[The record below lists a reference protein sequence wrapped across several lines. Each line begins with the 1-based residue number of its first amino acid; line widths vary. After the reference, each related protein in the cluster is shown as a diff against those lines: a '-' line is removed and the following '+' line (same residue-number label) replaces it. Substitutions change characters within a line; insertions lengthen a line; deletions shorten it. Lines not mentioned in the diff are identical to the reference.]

1 MKKRVV
7 LCILIIAL
15 LGFSAFIFSKKMFKA
30 DDNNAL
36 FVNKAKKRNEIIND
50 YINSLDNFIEKIDF
64 NKAVEV
70 VSKENDRFNVS
81 LFDYETGKNVDYKSL
96 IKDLDGFYKKVK
108 ELLYLK
114 YPKFIADVLINNE
127 NNVYYF
133 KDNELVIYYY
143 DYVIEPSPREEL
155 LLHVNYNEIKD
166 YLNIDVKLD
175 ENYMNEDGS
184 IIDNNKKIIAIT
196 FDDGPGSY
204 TSSLIDILNNNKVK
218 ATFFMLGKNIANYRD
233 VVKKASDS
241 KMEIAYHSYAHK
253 SFKRQKIEEIISELQ
268 ESDNIL
274 KSITGEGFKY
284 IRPPYGA
291 INQEIKDNLNY
302 PFILWSVDTMDWRY
316 KDIDYLYNYTL
327 ENIKDGSIIL
337 FHDIHKTSV
346 ETIERLLPELYVE
359 GYQVVTI
366 SQMASVFNQK
376 LDNHQSYRY
385 FAR

>member
-1 MKKRVV
+1 MKKRIV
-7 LCILIIAL
+7 LSVLIIAL
-15 LGFSAFIFSKKMFKA
+15 LGVSTIVFSKKIFKT

-36 FVNKAKKRNEIIND
+36 FVNKNKEKNEKITN
-50 YINSLDNFIEKIDF
+50 YINSLDNFVEEIDF
-64 NKAVEV
+64 NKIIEV
-70 VSKENDRFNVS
+70 INKENDRFNVS
-81 LFDYETGKNVDYKSL
+81 LFDYETGKKLDYKSL
-96 IKDLDGFYKKVK
+96 INNLDEFNKKVK

-114 YPKFIADVLINNE
+114 YPRFIADVLINNE

-133 KDNELVIYYY
+133 KNNELVIYYY
-143 DYVIEPSPREEL
+143 DYVIDPCPKEEL

-196 FDDGPGSY
+196 FDDGPGNY

-218 ATFFMLGKNIANYRD
+218 ATFFMLGKNIANYQD

-253 SFKRQKIEEIISELQ
+253 SFKRQKIEEITSELE
-268 ESDNIL
+268 ESNTIL
-274 KSITGEGFKY
+274 KNITGEGFKY

-291 INQEIKDNLNY
+291 INQEIKDAINY
-302 PFILWSVDTMDWRY
+302 PFILWNVDTMDWRY
-316 KDIDYLYNYTL
+316 KDIEYLYNYTL

-346 ETIERLLPELYVE
+346 ETIEKLLPELYVE

-366 SQMASVFNQK
+366 SQMASVFNQT

-385 FAR
+385 FTR